1 MYEDFVNTFDEGRCA
16 YCLSYSPYENLPLG
30 YHGDMLRN
38 ILNVSSLVFVKQ
50 IFVILNAISIYKV
63 ILLK

>member
-1 MYEDFVNTFDEGRCA
+1 MYK
-16 YCLSYSPYENLPLG
+16 PYENLSLG
-30 YHGDMLRN
+30 YHGNMLRN

-50 IFVILNAISIYKV
+50 IFVILNAISNYKV